1 MFCWRPSIGCWFS
14 GGQAEDAG
22 SAGGQA
28 EAAGFAGGQAEA
40 AGSAEGQTE
49 DAGSAGGQAEAAGSA
64 GGQAEA
70 AGTAGK
76 ALGHAVEAA
85 LEGPGTAGQD
95 SHCTLHRWIEGRLA
109 SMVCG
114 TCGN

>member
-14 GGQAEDAG
+14 GGQAED
-22 SAGGQA
+22 
-28 EAAGFAGGQAEA
+28 
-40 AGSAEGQTE
+40 
-49 DAGSAGGQAEAAGSA
+49 AGSA